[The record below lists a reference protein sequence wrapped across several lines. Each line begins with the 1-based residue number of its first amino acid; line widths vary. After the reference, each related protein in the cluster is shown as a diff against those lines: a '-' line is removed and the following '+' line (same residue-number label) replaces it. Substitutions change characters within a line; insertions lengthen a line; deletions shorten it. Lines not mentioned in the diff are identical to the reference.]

1 MTKKIRRICIRCNV
15 FYLEESDNRRS
26 GGKKLHKTGIR
37 RIKLQRLQQS
47 SPMSWQNFF
56 STVPCREG
64 KGREGKRVKDE
75 ERGLRL
81 DWKYAVIF
89 PVVGS
94 NGFRIFLP
102 LLHELFMI
110 HSKSIQE
117 SCHLFWEPKK
127 CLYPDCLTFICIVG
141 GAEFTPLWQQT
152 SRLTPLPQATPE
164 TYLGDVYWFQRQQK

>member
-1 MTKKIRRICIRCNV
+1 MGFIFKWQKKIRRICIRYNV

-37 RIKLQRLQQS
+37 RIKLQQLQQS

-56 STVPCREG
+56 STVPCWKG
-64 KGREGKRVKDE
+64 KGREGKRAKDE
-75 ERGLRL
+75 EWGLRL

-102 LLHELFMI
+102 LFHELYDPFKI
-110 HSKSIQE
+110 KTGKLPPILRTQKVSVSW
-117 SCHLFWEPKK
+117 LF
-127 CLYPDCLTFICIVG
+127 DIICIVG

-164 TYLGDVYWFQRQQK
+164 TYLGDVYWF